1 MSPVASAVIET
12 LAFMRI
18 TSASI
23 SSSLKKPRFSAT
35 AGVKNAASRLD
46 TEMRTLSA
54 ASQGLTTSQAGHRAA
69 SIAIATFLIEKRR
82 LSLTIF
88 LSGFEDGLSD
98 RAIGATTANVAA
110 QPCGNLRASRVG
122 IVG

>member
-12 LAFMRI
+12 LAFIRI

-54 ASQGLTTSQAGHRAA
+54 ASQALTTSEADHRAA
-69 SIAIATFLIEKRR
+69 SMAIATFLIEKRN

-88 LSGFEDGLSD
+88 FSGFKDGL
-98 RAIGATTANVAA
+98 RNRTVGAAAADVAA
-110 QPCGNLRASRVG
+110 SPGGTL
-122 IVG
+122 